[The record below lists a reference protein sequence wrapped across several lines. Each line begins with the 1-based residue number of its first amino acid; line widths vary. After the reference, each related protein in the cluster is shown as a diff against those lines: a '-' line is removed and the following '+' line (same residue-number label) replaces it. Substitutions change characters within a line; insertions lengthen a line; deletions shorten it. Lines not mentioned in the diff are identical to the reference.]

1 VRIAMISPPWIPVP
15 PSGYGGIEWVV
26 SLLTEELVARGHDVT
41 LFASGGSRTKGEL
54 ISVFEDAPTPRM
66 HQNVPDARH
75 AQRAIR
81 EIVERAD
88 GDRAFDIIHDHSAC
102 IFLAAAPLL
111 PVPMVHTIHGAFT
124 QEMRELYGSV
134 TGNVA
139 FVGISRAQFAVM
151 PELSVTAIIPNA
163 VDVSAFPFREEK
175 ADYLLCLGRVSP
187 DKGQATAIAVAKR
200 AGVPIVLAG
209 KVDPGAD
216 TEYFEQAVLP
226 NLDGERVRFEGEVS
240 DERKRELLAGARAML
255 FPIRW
260 PEPFGLVMVESM
272 ACGTPVIATGWGS
285 VPEVVRDGDTGFI
298 VDDEDAMVR
307 AVERIH
313 EISPSACRD
322 DVARRF
328 SPPVMA
334 DGYERVY
341 REALGARP

>member
-1 VRIAMISPPWIPVP
+1 MRIAMISPPWISVP
-15 PSGYGGIEWVV
+15 PAGYGGIEWVV
-26 SLLTEELVARGHDVT
+26 SLLTEELVARGHEVT

-54 ISVFEDAPTPRM
+54 VSVFEDAPTARM
-66 HQNVPDARH
+66 HQSVPDARH

-81 EIVERAD
+81 EIVQRAATD
-88 GDRAFDIIHDHSAC
+88 GAYDVVHDHSAC

-124 QEMRELYGSV
+124 QEMRELYGAV

-139 FVGISRAQFAVM
+139 FVGISRAQFAAM
-151 PELSVTAIIPNA
+151 PELPVAAIVPNA
-163 VDVSAFPFREEK
+163 VDVTAFPFRHDK

-200 AGVPIVLAG
+200 SGIPIVLAG

-216 TEYFEQAVLP
+216 TEYFQQAVLP
-226 NLDGERVRFEGEVS
+226 YVDGEGVRFEGEVS

-260 PEPFGLVMVESM
+260 PEPFGLVMIEGM

-285 VPEVVRDGDTGFI
+285 VPEVVRDGVTGFI

-307 AVERIH
+307 AVERIG
-313 EISPSACRD
+313 EIDPSACRD
-322 DVARRF
+322 DVTHRF

-341 REALGARP
+341 RESVAARS